1 MNGDKEKP
9 AGLKIERHRAI
20 DKEQRAWA
28 LGRQSGVNGLPDGQQ
43 GEREAVCGQ

>member
-9 AGLKIERHRAI
+9 AGPKMSGTGQLAKSKGHGP
-20 DKEQRAWA
+20 WA
-28 LGRQSGVNGLPDGQQ
+28 GKAELAGLPDGQQ